1 MQRLY
6 ENNDGLGASSMERFT
21 QGTLALPLPSLPF
34 RALFFHGA
42 ARGKSLEVSIR
53 VRGASE
59 DERSGESAASDTVI
73 SGIPVSWVGG
83 WGGAESSLRTGKRRQ
98 EGQ

>member
-6 ENNDGLGASSMERFT
+6 ENIDGLGASSLERFT
-21 QGTLALPLPSLPF
+21 QGTLALPFPSLAF
-34 RALFFHGA
+34 RVLFLHGA

-53 VRGASE
+53 LRGACE
-59 DERSGESAASDTVI
+59 DERSCELPGSDTII
-73 SGIPVSWVGG
+73 SGIPGSWVGG
-83 WGGAESSLRTGKRRQ
+83 CDGAESSSTTGKRRQ